1 MEKQT
6 CKSFF
11 VYGTLRPC
19 IKADW
24 SVQVHKNPQFKLK
37 YYKARLHGCK
47 LYHMPHLG
55 YPTVQITK
63 NKKDFVVGH
72 ILESDNFNKVKEV
85 LDEIEDYPSEYHKLI
100 STNCYNIEKDHYQ
113 SVYYY
118 IFNEIT
124 DVDPDVNLEH
134 INDEKFQLVES
145 NDYEVFVNEG
155 Y

>member
-1 MEKQT
+1 MENS

-19 IKADW
+19 ISADW
-24 SVQVHKNPQFKLK
+24 SSQVHENPDFELK

-55 YPTVQITK
+55 YPTVHITK
-63 NKKDFVVGH
+63 NKDDFVVGH
-72 ILESDNFNKVKEV
+72 ILESDQFESVKQV
-85 LDEIEDYPSEYHKLI
+85 LDEIEDYPGEYHKLV
-100 STNCYNIEKDHYQ
+100 SNSVYNIDKEKYQ
-113 SVYYY
+113 SAFYYV
-118 IFNEIT
+118 FNEIT
-124 DVDPDVNLEH
+124 ESDPKTCLEKVDN
-134 INDEKFQLVES
+134 EKFQRVES